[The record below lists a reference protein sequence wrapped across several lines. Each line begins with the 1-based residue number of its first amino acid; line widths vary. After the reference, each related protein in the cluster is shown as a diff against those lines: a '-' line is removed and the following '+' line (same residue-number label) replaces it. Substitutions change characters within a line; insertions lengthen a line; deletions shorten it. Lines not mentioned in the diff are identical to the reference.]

1 MNTRHD
7 KNKRIVADSMGEM
20 EVDADALYG
29 AQTQRAIDNF
39 PVSGQVMPEDF
50 IRALVLI
57 KSIAAKTNAELN
69 CLDKNISDAIVS
81 ASSSLLEDPKLMSHF
96 PLDVFQTGS
105 GTSSNMNANE
115 VIGALA
121 SEIAGEEINRL
132 SHLDGVSRARGKA
145 LVHISKQCGGGRSC
159 SA

>member
-1 MNTRHD
+1 MNSTHG

-39 PVSGQVMPEDF
+39 PISGQVMPEDF

-57 KSIAAKTNAELN
+57 KSIAAKTNANLN
-69 CLDKNISDAIVS
+69 CIDKNISDAIVS
-81 ASSSLLEDPKLMSHF
+81 ASSSLLEDSKLMSHF

-105 GTSSNMNANE
+105 GTS
-115 VIGALA
+115 
-121 SEIAGEEINRL
+121 
-132 SHLDGVSRARGKA
+132 
-145 LVHISKQCGGGRSC
+145 
-159 SA
+159 

>member
-1 MNTRHD
+1 
-7 KNKRIVADSMGEM
+7 MGEM
-20 EVDADALYG
+20 EVDTNALYG

-115 VIGALA
+115 VIATCLLYTSDA
-121 SEIAGEEINRL
+121 ADE
-132 SHLDGVSRARGKA
+132 
-145 LVHISKQCGGGRSC
+145 
-159 SA
+159 